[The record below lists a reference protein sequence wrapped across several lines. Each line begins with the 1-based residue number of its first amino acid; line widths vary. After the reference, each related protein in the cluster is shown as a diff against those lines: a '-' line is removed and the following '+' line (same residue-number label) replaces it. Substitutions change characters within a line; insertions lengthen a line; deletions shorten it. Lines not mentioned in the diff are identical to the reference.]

1 MWNSMVGNPYWT
13 TVRTLEP
20 IWLLMAFMVF
30 VRESTEMAEE
40 EGILNSEQAAL
51 AGSKVADKADKGSE
65 APDCGELNR
74 NKRMKAEK
82 AAVYLGA
89 GAWPARKQ
97 DVGVWGG
104 NDEQCK
110 LGRGETG

>member
-1 MWNSMVGNPYWT
+1 
-13 TVRTLEP
+13 
-20 IWLLMAFMVF
+20 MAFMVF

-40 EGILNSEQAAL
+40 EGILSSEQAAL
-51 AGSKVADKADKGSE
+51 VGSKVADKADKGSE